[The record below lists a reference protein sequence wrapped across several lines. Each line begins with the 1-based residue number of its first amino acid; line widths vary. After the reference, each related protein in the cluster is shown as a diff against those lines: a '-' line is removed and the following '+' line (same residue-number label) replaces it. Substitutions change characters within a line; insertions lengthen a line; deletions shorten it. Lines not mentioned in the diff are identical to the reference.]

1 MYCFLYIMCSSYFNF
16 IYNYVINV
24 KALSIADFALIANI
38 FKCNKTLRYTYKD
51 ALICNYL
58 ILM

>member
-1 MYCFLYIMCSSYFNF
+1 MCSSYFNF

-38 FKCNKTLRYTYKD
+38 LKCNKTLRYTYKD